1 MRLIDAMAYRQVLEE
16 EKNFTLDED
25 VNMGLEIVIADLV
38 DAPTI
43 EAEPVRHGR
52 WDDTG
57 RYTFTDGSLAI
68 RCTECGAALHLDEWE
83 KYHWNYCPNCGAKM
97 DGDKHDTEG

>member
-1 MRLIDAMAYRQVLEE
+1 MDEYIKREEAIDAVKHAWS
-16 EKNFTLDED
+16 K
-25 VNMGLEIVIADLV
+25 GLEPSQYIETIPAADV
-38 DAPTI
+38 DQA
-43 EAEPVRHGR
+43 RHGL

-83 KYHWNYCPNCGAKM
+83 KYNWNYCPNCGAKM
-97 DGDKHDTEG
+97 DGESDE